1 MRAVKIVTHISLDGV
16 VQHSDDGDGFPY
28 SEWSVP
34 YRSAEGLELLLSE
47 YGESFD
53 VLLGR
58 RTYDTLAG
66 SWPAAPSSPMADRIN
81 AGTKYVV
88 THRPEGLEWGPAEA
102 VGPDLVEG
110 VRKIKEQ
117 DGPNIIV
124 TGSTTVTSPLL
135 EHGLVDQV
143 VLIVNPILLGT
154 GKRLFAEGAPARSME
169 LTDSKSL
176 PTGLVVNVF
185 DKIGPL
191 KN

>member
-1 MRAVKIVTHISLDGV
+1 MRAVKIVTHMSLDGV

-28 SEWSVP
+28 SAWTIP
-34 YRSAEGLELLLSE
+34 YRSAEGLEMLLSE

-58 RTYDTLAG
+58 RTYDTLA
-66 SWPAAPSSPMADRIN
+66 SFWPTAPSSPMADRIN

-88 THRPEGLEWGPAEA
+88 THRPDGLTWGPAEA
-102 VGPDLVEG
+102 IGPDLVEG

-135 EHGLVDQV
+135 EHGLVDQA

-154 GKRLFAEGAPARSME
+154 GKKLLAEGTPARSME
-169 LTDSKSL
+169 LVDSKSL
-176 PTGLVVNVF
+176 PSGLVVNVF
-185 DKIGPL
+185 EKVGPL
-191 KN
+191 KS

>member
-16 VQHSDDGDGFPY
+16 VQHSDDDDGFPY
-28 SEWSVP
+28 GAWSFP
-34 YRSAEGLELLLSE
+34 YRSDEGLDMLLSE
-47 YGESFD
+47 YGETFD

-58 RTYDTLAG
+58 RTYDTLATY
-66 SWPAAPSSPMADRIN
+66 WPTAPSSPMTDRIN

-110 VRKIKEQ
+110 IRKIKEQ

-124 TGSTTVTSPLL
+124 TGSTTVTSPLI
-135 EHGLVDQV
+135 ESGLVDQV

-154 GKRLFAEGAPARSME
+154 GKKLFADGAPARAME
-169 LTDSKSL
+169 LVDSKSL

-185 DKIGPL
+185 ENPGPL
-191 KN
+191 KS